1 MKPIIW
7 LACVGFGM
15 LSVSTAQA
23 NVYHCVVNGQN
34 VYTNKP
40 SGNCQTAKLEKIGS
54 YTSDK
59 TILAR
64 QNEANHASAANPP
77 AAAPKART
85 QTAAAATHAATPAPA
100 AATAKPVNHP
110 QNHRDQG
117 RRDILTT
124 ELSNEKK
131 ALAQARLALSNG
143 RLIRSDNDQ
152 RQQQNLASLQR
163 AVDDRMQNVQALQ
176 NELSR
181 M

>member
-1 MKPIIW
+1 MKPIVC
-7 LACVGFGM
+7 LACVSVGM
-15 LSVSTAQA
+15 LLVSTAHA

-40 SGNCQTAKLEKIGS
+40 NGNCQTAKLEKIGS

-59 TILAR
+59 TLLAR
-64 QNEANHASAANPP
+64 QNEASNASAASPQ
-77 AAAPKART
+77 AAAKPRT
-85 QTAAAATHAATPAPA
+85 QTTTTAAATTNNAAPAPA
-100 AATAKPVNHP
+100 ATKAVNHP
-110 QNHRDQG
+110 QSHRDQG
-117 RRDILTT
+117 RRDILST

-143 RLIRSDNDQ
+143 RLIRTDNDP

>member
-1 MKPIIW
+1 MKPILW

-15 LSVSTAQA
+15 LSVSAAQA

-40 SGNCQTAKLEKIGS
+40 HGNCQTAKLEKIGS

-64 QNEANHASAANPP
+64 QNEASNTNNATPP
-77 AAAPKART
+77 AAAKPRT
-85 QTAAAATHAATPAPA
+85 QTTAAATTNHATPAA
-100 AATAKPVNHP
+100 AKPVNHP
-110 QNHRDQG
+110 QSHRDQG
-117 RRDILTT
+117 RREILTT

-143 RLIRSDNDQ
+143 RLIRSDNEA